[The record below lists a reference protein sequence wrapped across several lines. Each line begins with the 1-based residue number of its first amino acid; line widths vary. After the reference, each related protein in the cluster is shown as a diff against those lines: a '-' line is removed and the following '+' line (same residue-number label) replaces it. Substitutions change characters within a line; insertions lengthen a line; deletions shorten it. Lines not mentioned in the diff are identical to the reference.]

1 MQATKENIESIH
13 RIDPESSGEM
23 ESRFEDLVRFLE
35 EGSDEK
41 VLSHVDSFHH
51 SDLANAIGLI
61 TGGLRKRL
69 LELIKVDLDH
79 DLLFELEDHLR
90 KEVTDS
96 LSPKEVAEVITEME
110 SDEAVQVLEDMEDEE
125 RKEVLSEVPEEERED
140 IETGLAYPE
149 DSAGRRMQTELV
161 SVTTDWTVGQ
171 TIDFLREEE
180 DLPEEFLDLFVV
192 DNDEKPVGVIS
203 LSRILRS
210 PRKTLM
216 REIADET
223 QVIVPAEMLQE
234 EVALLFE
241 KYDLTTSGVVDQDGR
256 LIGMITVDD
265 VMEVA
270 REEFEED
277 VLRLGGVGEETVDDS
292 VVQASLKRFTWLL
305 VNLGTAILASLVIGL
320 FDGTL
325 EEMVALA
332 ILMPIVASMGG
343 NAGTQTLTIT
353 VRALATKELTAYN
366 AFRTFRKEFA
376 VGLLNGVVFAVLAGL
391 VVVLWFNQLDDRF
404 LLGGIIAGAMIINMV
419 VAGVSG
425 VLLPLALDRFGVDP
439 AVASGVFVT
448 TVTDVVGFLRFSG
461 TGLGHFIMS
470 LNKNRIL
477 VTGSTGCIGSHA
489 VDILLSDGNSEV
501 FGFNRSVPESG
512 SGRDGYHLITGDLSD
527 PSSVEQAVLEVAP
540 THVIH
545 LGALQTPDCR
555 DFPMKGNGGECT
567 GNGQSVQV
575 V

>member
-1 MQATKENIESIH
+1 LN
-13 RIDPESSGEM
+13 
-23 ESRFEDLVRFLE
+23 LV
-35 EGSDEK
+35 
-41 VLSHVDSFHH
+41 
-51 SDLANAIGLI
+51 
-61 TGGLRKRL
+61 
-69 LELIKVDLDH
+69 KVDLDP

-90 KEVTDS
+90 KEVTDT
-96 LSPKEVAEVITEME
+96 LSPKEVAGIIAEMD
-110 SDEAVQVLEDMEDEE
+110 SDEAVQVLEDMEAEE
-125 RKEVLSEVPEEERED
+125 RNEVLSEVPDEERED
-140 IETGLAYPE
+140 IEIGLAYLE

-161 SVTTDWTVGQ
+161 SVGTEWTVGQ

-192 DNDEKPVGVIS
+192 DLDEKPVGVIS

-210 PRKTLM
+210 PRNTLM

-241 KYDLTTSGVVDQDGR
+241 KYDLTTSGVVNRAGK

-277 VLRLGGVGEETVDDS
+277 ILRLGGVGEETVDDS
-292 VVQASLKRFTWLL
+292 VVQASVKRFTWLL

-320 FDGTL
+320 FDATL

-366 AFRTFRKEFA
+366 AFRTLRKEFA
-376 VGLLNGVVFAVLAGL
+376 VGLLNGVVFAVLAG
-391 VVVLWFNQLDDRF
+391 VVVVIWFNHLDVRY
-404 LLGGIIAGAMIINMV
+404 LLGGIIAGAMIINMM
-419 VAGVSG
+419 VAGIAG
-425 VLLPLALDRFGVDP
+425 VALPLMLDRMGIDP

-448 TVTDVVGFLRFSG
+448 TVTDVIGFFAFL
-461 TGLGHFIMS
+461 GLAS
-470 LNKNRIL
+470 
-477 VTGSTGCIGSHA
+477 A
-489 VDILLSDGNSEV
+489 ILL
-501 FGFNRSVPESG
+501 
-512 SGRDGYHLITGDLSD
+512 
-527 PSSVEQAVLEVAP
+527 
-540 THVIH
+540 
-545 LGALQTPDCR
+545 
-555 DFPMKGNGGECT
+555 
-567 GNGQSVQV
+567 
-575 V
+575 

>member
-1 MQATKENIESIH
+1 MQANKESIESIH

-23 ESRFEDLVRFLE
+23 AGRFDELVHLLE
-35 EGSDEK
+35 NKSDEQ
-41 VLSHVDSFHH
+41 VLARVETFHH
-51 SDLANAIGLI
+51 SDLADAIGLL

-69 LELIKVDLDH
+69 LNLVKVDLDP

-90 KEVTDS
+90 KEVTDT
-96 LSPKEVAEVITEME
+96 LSPKEVAGIIAEMD
-110 SDEAVQVLEDMEDEE
+110 SDEAVQVLEDMEAEE
-125 RKEVLSEVPEEERED
+125 RNEVLNEVPEEERED
-140 IETGLAYPE
+140 IEIGLAYLE

-161 SVTTDWTVGQ
+161 SVGTEWTVGQ

-192 DNDEKPVGVIS
+192 DLDEKPVGVIS

-210 PRKTLM
+210 PRNTLM

-241 KYDLTTSGVVDQDGR
+241 KYDLTTSGVVNRAGK

-277 VLRLGGVGEETVDDS
+277 ILRLGGVGEETVDDS
-292 VVQASLKRFTWLL
+292 VVQASVKRFTWLL

-320 FDGTL
+320 FDATL

-366 AFRTFRKEFA
+366 AFRTLRKEFA
-376 VGLLNGVVFAVLAGL
+376 VGLLNGLVFAVLAG
-391 VVVLWFNQLDDRF
+391 VVVVIWFNHLDVRY
-404 LLGGIIAGAMIINMV
+404 LLGGIIAGAMIINMM
-419 VAGVSG
+419 VAGIAG
-425 VLLPLALDRFGVDP
+425 VTLPLMLDRMGIDP

-448 TVTDVVGFLRFSG
+448 TVTDVIGFFAFL
-461 TGLGHFIMS
+461 GLAS
-470 LNKNRIL
+470 
-477 VTGSTGCIGSHA
+477 A
-489 VDILLSDGNSEV
+489 ILL
-501 FGFNRSVPESG
+501 
-512 SGRDGYHLITGDLSD
+512 
-527 PSSVEQAVLEVAP
+527 
-540 THVIH
+540 
-545 LGALQTPDCR
+545 
-555 DFPMKGNGGECT
+555 
-567 GNGQSVQV
+567 
-575 V
+575 

>member
-1 MQATKENIESIH
+1 MQSSKENIESIH

-23 ESRFEDLVRFLE
+23 ESRFEDLVELLE
-35 EGSDEK
+35 NASDEQ
-41 VLSHVDSFHH
+41 VQAHVVSFHH
-51 SDLANAIGLI
+51 SDLADAIGLL
-61 TGGLRKRL
+61 TGALRKRL
-69 LELIKVDLDH
+69 LELVKVDLDH

-90 KEVTDS
+90 KEVTDQ
-96 LSPKEVAEVITEME
+96 LSPKEMAEVITEME
-110 SDEAVQVLEDMEDEE
+110 SDEAVQVLEDMEADE
-125 RKEVLSEVPEEERED
+125 RNEVLSKVSEEDRED
-140 IETGLAYPE
+140 IEIGLAYPE

-161 SVTTDWTVGQ
+161 SVATDWTVGQ

-192 DNDEKPVGVIS
+192 DSDDKPVGVIS
-203 LSRILRS
+203 LSQILRS

-216 REIADET
+216 REIVDET

-241 KYDLTTSGVVDQDGR
+241 KYDLTTSGVVDGGGK

-277 VLRLGGVGEETVDDS
+277 ILRLGGVGEETVDDS
-292 VVQASLKRFTWLL
+292 VIQASFKRFTWLL
-305 VNLGTAILASLVIGL
+305 VNLGTAILASLVIGM
-320 FDGTL
+320 FDGTI

-376 VGLLNGVVFAVLAGL
+376 VGLLNGVVFAALAGI
-391 VVVLWFNQLDDRF
+391 VVVLWFNQLDDRY
-404 LLGGIIAGAMIINMV
+404 LLGGIIAGAMVINML
-419 VAGVSG
+419 VAGIAG
-425 VLLPLALDRFGVDP
+425 VLLPLMLDRMGIDP

-448 TVTDVVGFLRFSG
+448 TVTDVIGFLAFL
-461 TGLGHFIMS
+461 GLAS
-470 LNKNRIL
+470 
-477 VTGSTGCIGSHA
+477 V
-489 VDILLSDGNSEV
+489 ILL
-501 FGFNRSVPESG
+501 
-512 SGRDGYHLITGDLSD
+512 
-527 PSSVEQAVLEVAP
+527 
-540 THVIH
+540 
-545 LGALQTPDCR
+545 
-555 DFPMKGNGGECT
+555 
-567 GNGQSVQV
+567 
-575 V
+575 

>member
-1 MQATKENIESIH
+1 MQASKENLESIH
-13 RIDPESSGEM
+13 RIDPDSTDEM
-23 ESRFEDLVRFLE
+23 AGRFDELVQLLETGKDEEILSRVE
-35 EGSDEK
+35 
-41 VLSHVDSFHH
+41 SFHH
-51 SDLANAIGLI
+51 SDLADAIGLL
-61 TGGLRKRL
+61 TGSLRKRL
-69 LELIKVDLDH
+69 LELVKVDLDP

-90 KEVTDS
+90 KEVTDQ
-96 LSPKEVAEVITEME
+96 LSTEEVAEVITEME
-110 SDEAVQVLEDMEDEE
+110 SDEAVQVLEDMEAEE
-125 RKEVLSEVPEEERED
+125 RYEVLSKVPEEERED

-161 SVTTDWTVGQ
+161 SVATDWTVGQ

-192 DNDEKPVGVIS
+192 DGNKKPVGVIS

-223 QVIVPAEMLQE
+223 QVIVPAEMIQE

-241 KYDLTTSGVVDQDGR
+241 KYDLTTSGVVDQEGR

-292 VVQASLKRFTWLL
+292 VGQASLKRFTWLL
-305 VNLGTAILASLVIGL
+305 VNLGTAILASTVIGL

-376 VGLLNGVVFAVLAGL
+376 VGLLNGVVFAVLAGV

-425 VLLPLALDRFGVDP
+425 VLLPLALVRFGVDP

-448 TVTDVVGFLRFSG
+448 TVTDVVGFLAFL
-461 TGLGHFIMS
+461 GLAS
-470 LNKNRIL
+470 
-477 VTGSTGCIGSHA
+477 A
-489 VDILLSDGNSEV
+489 ILL
-501 FGFNRSVPESG
+501 
-512 SGRDGYHLITGDLSD
+512 
-527 PSSVEQAVLEVAP
+527 
-540 THVIH
+540 
-545 LGALQTPDCR
+545 
-555 DFPMKGNGGECT
+555 
-567 GNGQSVQV
+567 
-575 V
+575 

>member
-1 MQATKENIESIH
+1 MQSSKENIESIH

-23 ESRFEDLVRFLE
+23 QSRFEDLVELLE
-35 EGSDEK
+35 NAGDEQ
-41 VLSHVDSFHH
+41 VQAHVDSFHH
-51 SDLANAIGLI
+51 SDLADAIGLL
-61 TGGLRKRL
+61 TGSLRKRL
-69 LELIKVDLDH
+69 LELVKVDLDH

-90 KEVTDS
+90 KEVTDQ
-96 LSPKEVAEVITEME
+96 LSPREMAEVITEME
-110 SDEAVQVLEDMEDEE
+110 SDEAVQVLEDMETGE
-125 RKEVLSEVPEEERED
+125 RNEVLSKVSEEDRED
-140 IETGLAYPE
+140 IEIGLAYPE

-161 SVTTDWTVGQ
+161 SVATDWTVGQ

-192 DNDEKPVGVIS
+192 DIDDKPVGVIS

-216 REIADET
+216 REIVDET

-241 KYDLTTSGVVDQDGR
+241 KYDLTTSGVVDDGGK

-277 VLRLGGVGEETVDDS
+277 ILRLGGVGEETVDDS
-292 VVQASLKRFTWLL
+292 VIQASLKRFTWLL

-320 FDGTL
+320 FDGTI

-376 VGLLNGVVFAVLAGL
+376 VGLLNGVVFAALAGI
-391 VVVLWFNQLDDRF
+391 VVVLWFNQLDDRY
-404 LLGGIIAGAMIINMV
+404 LLGGIIAGAMVINML
-419 VAGVSG
+419 VAGIAG
-425 VLLPLALDRFGVDP
+425 VLLPLLLDRMEIDP

-448 TVTDVVGFLRFSG
+448 TVTDVIGFLAFL
-461 TGLGHFIMS
+461 GLAS
-470 LNKNRIL
+470 
-477 VTGSTGCIGSHA
+477 A
-489 VDILLSDGNSEV
+489 ILL
-501 FGFNRSVPESG
+501 
-512 SGRDGYHLITGDLSD
+512 
-527 PSSVEQAVLEVAP
+527 
-540 THVIH
+540 
-545 LGALQTPDCR
+545 
-555 DFPMKGNGGECT
+555 
-567 GNGQSVQV
+567 
-575 V
+575 

>member
-1 MQATKENIESIH
+1 MQASKENLESIH
-13 RIDPESSGEM
+13 RIDPDSTDEM
-23 ESRFEDLVRFLE
+23 AGRFDDLVQLLE
-35 EGSDEK
+35 TGKDEEI
-41 VLSHVDSFHH
+41 LSQVKSFHH
-51 SDLANAIGLI
+51 SDLADAIGLL
-61 TGGLRKRL
+61 TGSLRKRL
-69 LELIKVDLDH
+69 LELVKVDLDP

-90 KEVTDS
+90 KEVTDQ
-96 LSPKEVAEVITEME
+96 LSTEEVAEVITEME
-110 SDEAVQVLEDMEDEE
+110 SDEAVQVLEGMEAEE
-125 RKEVLSEVPEEERED
+125 RYEVLSKVPEEERED

-161 SVTTDWTVGQ
+161 SVATDWTVGQ
-171 TIDFLREEE
+171 TIDFLREEK

-192 DNDEKPVGVIS
+192 DGNEKPVGVIS

-223 QVIVPAEMLQE
+223 QVIVPAEMIQE

-241 KYDLTTSGVVDQDGR
+241 KYDLTTSGVVDQEGR

-277 VLRLGGVGEETVDDS
+277 ILLLGGVGEETVDDS
-292 VVQASLKRFTWLL
+292 VGQASLKRFTWLL
-305 VNLGTAILASLVIGL
+305 VNLGTAILASMVIGL
-320 FDGTL
+320 FDDTL

-391 VVVLWFNQLDDRF
+391 VVVLWFNHLDNRF
-404 LLGGIIAGAMIINMV
+404 LLGGIIAGAMIINML

-448 TVTDVVGFLRFSG
+448 TITDVVGFLAFL
-461 TGLGHFIMS
+461 GLAS
-470 LNKNRIL
+470 
-477 VTGSTGCIGSHA
+477 A
-489 VDILLSDGNSEV
+489 ILL
-501 FGFNRSVPESG
+501 
-512 SGRDGYHLITGDLSD
+512 
-527 PSSVEQAVLEVAP
+527 
-540 THVIH
+540 
-545 LGALQTPDCR
+545 
-555 DFPMKGNGGECT
+555 
-567 GNGQSVQV
+567 
-575 V
+575 